1 MSIIEDV
8 EFGLIVDDI
17 AGEFD
22 CLEHLNCCE
31 NQIIFMYINL
41 VRKDDDSFLC
51 WWGGN
56 ICLFVIHNETVN

>member
-1 MSIIEDV
+1 MCIIEDN
-8 EFGLIVDDI
+8 EFELIVDII

-41 VRKDDDSFLC
+41 VRKDADSFL
-51 WWGGN
+51 
-56 ICLFVIHNETVN
+56 